1 MKPILKT
8 TAIAAALLIAVG
20 GSAWQVWGSSASAAS
35 AQASTPAAAL
45 SVTLTTP
52 TRAAWPQTLQAS
64 GTLSAWQEAVIGAET
79 GSLRITELLADVG
92 SRVRRGQLLAR
103 LADDALQAQLQK
115 QQAAV
120 AQSRAS
126 LAQAQMNLQRAGAVD
141 GSGALSGQQI
151 DDYRITEATSRAA
164 LASSEADLL
173 ATRIQLSQTRILA
186 VDDGI
191 VSSRNAVLGNVV
203 PAGTELFRLVRQG
216 KVEWRAE
223 LAARQLAQVQPGQVA
238 HLTLA
243 SGQQIEGR
251 VRLIA
256 PTFSTSTGR
265 ALVYVSLPADSEVQ
279 PGLFANGSIDG
290 PATPALTLP
299 QTALVPRDGRNDVF
313 LLKDDGTVTRRTV
326 SVGRRLGDRVEV
338 LAGLKDDARV
348 VASGGAFLSEG
359 TPVQVAQAT
368 PAAPA
373 GRPDLKLTLN
383 DTPNLQGVRP

>member
-1 MKPILKT
+1 MKPSLKT
-8 TAIAAALLIAVG
+8 TAIAAALLIAIG
-20 GSAWQVWGSSASAAS
+20 GGAWQVWGGTASAAP
-35 AQASTPAAAL
+35 AQAATPAAAL
-45 SVTLTTP
+45 SVALTTP
-52 TRAAWPQTLQAS
+52 TRTAWPQTLQAS

-120 AQSRAS
+120 AQARAG

-141 GSGALSGQQI
+141 GSGALSGQQV
-151 DDYRITEATSRAA
+151 DDYRIAEATNRAA
-164 LASSEADLL
+164 LASAEADLL
-173 ATRIQLSQTRILA
+173 ATRIQLAQTRILA

-191 VSSRNAVLGNVV
+191 VSSRSAVLGNVV

-223 LAARQLAQVQPGQVA
+223 LAARQLAQVQAGQVA

-243 SGQQIEGR
+243 SGQVIEGR
-251 VRLIA
+251 VRLVA

-265 ALVYVSLPADSEVQ
+265 ALVYVSLPADSAVQ

-290 PATPALTLP
+290 PVTPALTLP

-326 SVGRRLGDRVEV
+326 SIGRRIGDRVEV

-359 TPVQVAQAT
+359 TPVQVAQA
-368 PAAPA
+368 APA
-373 GRPDLKLTLN
+373 VKLTLN
-383 DTPNLQGVRP
+383 DNPNPQGARP